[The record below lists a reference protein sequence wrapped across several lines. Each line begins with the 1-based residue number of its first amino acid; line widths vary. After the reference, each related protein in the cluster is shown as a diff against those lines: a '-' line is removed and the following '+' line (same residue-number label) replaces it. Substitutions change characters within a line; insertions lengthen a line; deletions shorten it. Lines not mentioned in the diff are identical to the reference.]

1 MPMVLMA
8 QATKP
13 EQLQQLQTTYPDW
26 TFKDAAAVTAADYD
40 QIEVMYGNHP
50 LLKTILARPTNQLKF
65 VQVIS
70 AGVDYLP
77 LKALQAAGVV
87 VANTS
92 GIHADAISES
102 VLAAMLSVV
111 RGYHAAWLNQRGA
124 RQWALPMT
132 TSTLTGQQLLIYGT
146 GQIGQS
152 LEPV

>member
-50 LLKTILARPTNQLKF
+50 LLKTILARPINQLKF

-70 AGVDYLP
+70 AGVDYCKRPGWWLRTR
-77 LKALQAAGVV
+77 VV
-87 VANTS
+87 FT
-92 GIHADAISES
+92 
-102 VLAAMLSVV
+102 
-111 RGYHAAWLNQRGA
+111 
-124 RQWALPMT
+124 PMRLVNR
-132 TSTLTGQQLLIYGT
+132 S
-146 GQIGQS
+146 
-152 LEPV
+152 

>member
-102 VLAAMLSVV
+102 VLAAMLSV
-111 RGYHAAWLNQRGA
+111 NK
-124 RQWALPMT
+124 
-132 TSTLTGQQLLIYGT
+132 TSKLDDRLKI
-146 GQIGQS
+146 
-152 LEPV
+152 